1 MMIKKINILATLLF
15 LAATLSLS
23 SQERQDWDK
32 IKSLKIAFITE
43 RLNLT
48 PKEAQSFWPIYN
60 EHQSKRENLFREERF
75 EIGSEIKNLDALSD
89 TKADELLGRMQRLE
103 EEKFKL
109 EKSYIEKI
117 SKTISAKKTIM
128 LMRSEEDFKRQLI
141 KQYRQK
147 KGGQ

>member
-1 MMIKKINILATLLF
+1 MIRKIKILAPILF

-32 IKSLKIAFITE
+32 IKSLKIAFITQ

-60 EHQSKRENLFREERF
+60 EHQSKKESLFKEERF

-89 TKADELLGRMQRLE
+89 ARASELLVRMQKLE
-103 EEKFKL
+103 EEKYKV
-109 EKSYIEKI
+109 EKSYIERI
-117 SKTISAKKTIM
+117 SKTISAKKTIL

-141 KQYRQK
+141 KQYRNK
-147 KGGQ
+147 KG

>member
-1 MMIKKINILATLLF
+1 MIRKITILGPILF
-15 LAATLSLS
+15 LVATLSLS
-23 SQERQDWDK
+23 AQERQDWDK
-32 IKSLKIAFITE
+32 IKSLKVAFITE

-60 EHQSKRENLFREERF
+60 EHQSEKEGLFKEERF
-75 EIGSEIKNLDALSD
+75 EIGSEIKNLDGLSD
-89 TKADELLGRMQRLE
+89 AQASELLARMQKLE
-103 EEKFKL
+103 EEKYKM

-117 SKTISAKKTIM
+117 SKTISAKKTIL

-147 KGGQ
+147 KGGR

>member
-1 MMIKKINILATLLF
+1 MIKKINILASLLF

-23 SQERQDWDK
+23 SQEKQDWDK

-43 RLNLT
+43 RLDLT

-60 EHQSKRENLFREERF
+60 EHQSKREGLFREERF

-89 TKADELLGRMQRLE
+89 ARAGELLARMQKLE
-103 EEKFKL
+103 EEKYNV

-117 SKTISAKKTIM
+117 SKTISAKKTIL

-141 KQYRQK
+141 KQYRQR

>member
-1 MMIKKINILATLLF
+1 MIRKIKILAPLLF
-15 LAATLSLS
+15 LIATLSLS

-43 RLNLT
+43 RLNLS

-60 EHQSKRENLFREERF
+60 EHQSKKEDLFKEERF

-89 TKADELLGRMQRLE
+89 AQASALLIRMQKLE
-103 EEKFKL
+103 EEKHKV
-109 EKSYIEKI
+109 EKTYIDKI
-117 SKTISAKKTIM
+117 SKTISAKKTIL

-147 KGGQ
+147 RGGK

>member
-1 MMIKKINILATLLF
+1 MMIRKITILAPILF
-15 LAATLSLS
+15 LVATLSLS
-23 SQERQDWDK
+23 AQERQDWDK
-32 IKSLKIAFITE
+32 IKSLKVAFITE

-60 EHQSKRENLFREERF
+60 EHQSEKEGLFKEERF
-75 EIGSEIKNLDALSD
+75 EIGSEIKNLDGLSD
-89 TKADELLGRMQRLE
+89 AQASELLARMQKLE
-103 EEKFKL
+103 EEKYKM

-117 SKTISAKKTIM
+117 SKTISAKKTIL

-147 KGGQ
+147 KGGR

>member
-1 MMIKKINILATLLF
+1 MIKKINILASLLF

-60 EHQSKRENLFREERF
+60 EHQSKRESLFREERF

-89 TKADELLGRMQRLE
+89 TKAVELLARMQRLE
-103 EEKFKL
+103 EEKYKV

-117 SKTISAKKTIM
+117 SKTISAKKTIL

>member
-1 MMIKKINILATLLF
+1 MIRKIKILTPLLF
-15 LAATLSLS
+15 LIATLSLS

-43 RLNLT
+43 RLNLS

-60 EHQSKRENLFREERF
+60 EHQSKKEDLFKEERF

-89 TKADELLGRMQRLE
+89 AQASALLIRMQKLE
-103 EEKFKL
+103 EEKHMV
-109 EKSYIEKI
+109 EKAYIDKI
-117 SKTISAKKTIM
+117 SKTISAKKTIL

-147 KGGQ
+147 RGGK

>member
-1 MMIKKINILATLLF
+1 MMIRKIKILAPLLF
-15 LAATLSLS
+15 LIATLSLS
-23 SQERQDWDK
+23 SQEKQDWDK

-43 RLNLT
+43 RLNLS
-48 PKEAQSFWPIYN
+48 PEEAQSFWPIYN
-60 EHQSKRENLFREERF
+60 EHQSKREGLFREERF

-89 TKADELLGRMQRLE
+89 AQASALLIRMQKLE
-103 EEKFKL
+103 EEKHKL

-117 SKTISAKKTIM
+117 SKTISAKKTIL

-147 KGGQ
+147 RGGK